1 LLHAEKDLREQADAW
16 LTGVQNIVGALS
28 QSFSKF
34 MEGLQYHG
42 KLSLRQTGKLSD
54 YEIVI
59 EVGFRGDGE
68 KAELSGSRHSGGER
82 AVSTIMYLMALQQLT
97 SAPFRVVDEVIRTR
111 VCKFVSAL
119 MCPLSYRLIKAWMI
133 AMSGWCSHE
142 LYRVAVAS
150 PVILALPTV
159 HQAGA
164 DWRILHLHQVL

>member
-28 QSFSKF
+28 QSFSKL

-97 SAPFRVVDEVIRTR
+97 SAPFRVVDEVIRTG
-111 VCKFVSAL
+111 FANS
-119 MCPLSYRLIKAWMI
+119 
-133 AMSGWCSHE
+133 
-142 LYRVAVAS
+142 
-150 PVILALPTV
+150 
-159 HQAGA
+159 
-164 DWRILHLHQVL
+164 